1 MQNWVNG
8 VLPSFHIAGSFGLSL
23 LSEPIFMRLHV
34 IGLNESRNH
43 TFSELKV
50 LVGHDDDIEFA
61 LFLITNISSR
71 SS

>member
-1 MQNWVNG
+1 MQNGVNG
-8 VLPSFHIAGSFGLSL
+8 VIPSFHIVGSFGLSQ

-34 IGLNESRNH
+34 IGCTESRNH